1 MKLYHNSR
9 STACRRPV
17 GPLRSGMD
25 VTLRLLGSAEA
36 QSADLRVWREGQLCV
51 IPMTRVDE
59 DIFEAVV
66 SAENPVLSWDEF
78 WGGGRAGEAV
88 C

>member
-59 DIFEAVV
+59 DIFEAVL
-66 SAENPVLSWDEF
+66 SAENPGLIWYDFCVT
-78 WGGGRAGEAV
+78 GRDGETV
-88 C
+88 